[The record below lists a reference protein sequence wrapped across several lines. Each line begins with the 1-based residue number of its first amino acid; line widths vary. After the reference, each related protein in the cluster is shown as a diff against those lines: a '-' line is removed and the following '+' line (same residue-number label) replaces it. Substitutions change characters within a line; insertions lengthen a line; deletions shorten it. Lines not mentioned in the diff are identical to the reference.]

1 LPGRE
6 FEVNFLNGDPVIID
20 SRFSFDR
27 AIESGLPQEVSAR
40 SFSPGLCLSEPQ
52 RIKPVE
58 GELTSADYEAL
69 RDAGTEFHLKLYT
82 ALRTHPEFSR
92 YAICAA
98 RELLNNSNIITKVKA
113 LGEGFFSGNPVIFYT
128 ETEDSTFNRYRNP
141 PWEQLAPTG
150 STLIKTIVSR
160 EDLPFDYSADRNHP
174 NFIQRLKC
182 SGWARL
188 GYRLFVLL
196 WSRLPFKLSRG
207 IVYIQRESQLV
218 RETAYNLALQGYAL
232 WQGAFPKLTPR
243 PLSSA
248 DEIALEDI
256 ISPIL
261 DDYLARI
268 LPKSAAGKLQPVLFA
283 RITKTFEIYDA
294 ARIYWG
300 SILGRKIGNNIK
312 AVLSN
317 APFRPED
324 VAFFHECKDWNVV
337 FASFQHGV
345 SKEIDTRHS
354 PFTDPVSE
362 ISSSDIFFSFNQRM
376 TEITNSLD
384 YAVGTA
390 STVGVPVEYLRCG
403 SYRKRNPE
411 APPILF
417 ASTAIYAENNN
428 FSPQK
433 GVSDVEIAQDEIR
446 LIQAVLGKLPHRV
459 LYKPYPEYRYLDA
472 DPILQHATNE
482 QNISVHYDGFDLT
495 YLLPDA
501 RVIVVARATSTIS
514 WAVFSD
520 KPVVYLNLKSQ
531 NPLRDDAY
539 EAMAN
544 ALFLFDDDTPD
555 YIGSLRNFLSQS
567 FDQIEKQW
575 QEKLPARITLRNSIM
590 GLPGGNAG
598 REAAENLMTRF
609 Q

>member
-1 LPGRE
+1 
-6 FEVNFLNGDPVIID
+6 VNFLDAGSVIID
-20 SRFSFDR
+20 SRFSYNR
-27 AIESGLPQEVSAR
+27 AVDCGLLQEVSAL

-52 RIKPVE
+52 HIKPIE
-58 GELTSADYEAL
+58 GELTYSDYATL
-69 RDAGTEFHLKLYT
+69 RDTGTEFHLKLYN
-82 ALRTHPEFSR
+82 ALRTHPEFSK

-98 RELLNNSNIITKVKA
+98 RELLNNSNLITKVKA
-113 LGEGFFSGNPVIFYT
+113 LGERFFSGNPLIFYT
-128 ETEDSTFNRYRNP
+128 ETEDSAFNRYRNP
-141 PWEQLAPTG
+141 PWEKLAPAG

-160 EDLPFDYSADRNHP
+160 GDLPFDYSADRNHP

-196 WSRLPFKLSRG
+196 WSRLPFKFSRG

-218 RETAYNLALQGYAL
+218 RETAYNLALRGNAL
-232 WQGAFPKLTPR
+232 WEGAFPKLTPR
-243 PLSSA
+243 PLSS
-248 DEIALEDI
+248 EHEKSLENI
-256 ISPIL
+256 IGPIL
-261 DDYLARI
+261 NDYLARI
-268 LPKSAAGKLQPVLFA
+268 LPKSAAEKLQPILFT
-283 RITKTFEIYDA
+283 RIIKTFEIYDV
-294 ARIYWG
+294 ARKHWE
-300 SILGRKIGNNIK
+300 SILARQNGRNIK

-324 VAFFHECKDWNVV
+324 VAFFHECKNRNVV

-345 SKEIDTRHS
+345 SKEIDSRHS

-384 YAVGTA
+384 YAVGKA
-390 STVGVPVEYLRCG
+390 LTVGVPVEYLRCG
-403 SYRKRNPE
+403 SYRKGNPK

-446 LIQAVLGKLPHRV
+446 LIQEVLGKLPHRV

-472 DPILQHATNE
+472 DPILQHATTE
-482 QNISVHYDGFDLT
+482 QNLSVHLDGFDLT

-520 KPVVYLNLKSQ
+520 KPVVYLNLKTQ

-544 ALFLFDDDTPD
+544 ALFLFDDDKPD
-555 YIGSLRNFLSQS
+555 YIESLRDFLSLS
-567 FDQIEKQW
+567 LDQIEKQW
-575 QEKLPARITLRNSIM
+575 RDKLPARITLRNSLM
-590 GLPGGNAG
+590 GLAGGNAG

-609 Q
+609 QSN